1 MAVAVSALRIG
12 LDTAALLANFRWFEA
27 QAGVPA
33 CVAVK
38 ADGYG
43 LGAREV
49 VQRLATAGCRS
60 FAVSSFAEAETLG
73 DPGDGIVVRIL
84 HGFVGE
90 DVAAAAAM
98 PWCRPVLNTAGQ
110 CAAWGSAFGQRSVDL
125 MLDTGMNRLGLALE
139 ERSAAGA
146 LGVDM
151 VHSHL
156 ACADDPAHP
165 LTLLQ
170 LARFREVVAAMPLVQ
185 HALANSP
192 GVCWGRDFSF
202 DCVRPG
208 LGIYGGV
215 PHPAA
220 LVAQVVRPEAR
231 VIQVR
236 KVLAGDTVGYGADWR
251 AARDSRIAVV
261 NLGYADGIFRQ
272 LQPHLRFL
280 AGGTECPLAGRI
292 SMDLIAVD
300 VTSADVAEG
309 DWLPLD
315 FDVRSLASLTGLSQY
330 ELLVSLSRRYERR
343 WI

>member
-1 MAVAVSALRIG
+1 MAVSALRIG
-12 LDTAALLANFRWFEA
+12 LDAAALLANFRWFEA

-43 LGAREV
+43 LGARAV
-49 VQRLATAGCRS
+49 VQRLAAAGCRA
-60 FAVSSFAEAETLG
+60 FAVSSFAEAEALG
-73 DPGDGIVVRIL
+73 DPGDGLLVRVL
-84 HGFVGE
+84 HGFVE
-90 DVAAAAAM
+90 ADAPAAAAM

-110 CAAWGSAFGQRSVDL
+110 CADWASAFPGRAADL
-125 MLDTGMNRLGLALE
+125 MLDTGMNRLGLSLGELA
-139 ERSAAGA
+139 SADPVAVA
-146 LGVDM
+146 M

-165 LTLLQ
+165 LTLVQ
-170 LARFREVVAAMPLVQ
+170 LARFREVVAATPHAE

-192 GVCWGRDFSF
+192 GVCWGPDFSF
-202 DCVRPG
+202 DAVRPG

-220 LVAQVVRPEAR
+220 RTRQVVRPEAR

-236 KVLAGDTVGYGADWR
+236 HVPAGETVGYGADWR
-251 AARDSRIAVV
+251 AARDSRVAVV

-280 AGGTECPLAGRI
+280 AAGVECPLAGRI

-300 VTSADVAEG
+300 VTAADVAEG

-315 FDVRSLASLTGLSQY
+315 FDVQALAAVTGLSQY
-330 ELLVSLSRRYERR
+330 ELLVSLSSRYERC
-343 WI
+343 WS